1 MPGHETSSISSVRK
15 VRVPVHLEKCSVLG
29 IGRSY
34 IPLAHAL
41 SPVLHTASRR
51 ALRVYVLTQVL
62 RPCGRFLERVAHCIG
77 DGTRICRHE
86 RVDVRVYQRSAPA
99 VGGRGHTRATVVC
112 TLHMAMSPRL
122 SRRAWPSSSAGLSGV
137 RFVCISHFVVIR
149 HHKVRPVPQCPVQLE
164 TCRSRATPMPAA
176 VASGGSS

>member
-1 MPGHETSSISSVRK
+1 M
-15 VRVPVHLEKCSVLG
+15 
-29 IGRSY
+29 
-34 IPLAHAL
+34 
-41 SPVLHTASRR
+41 LHTASRR

-62 RPCGRFLERVAHCIG
+62 RPCGHFLERVAHCIG

-86 RVDVRVYQRSAPA
+86 RVDVGVYQRSAPA
-99 VGGRGHTRATVVC
+99 VRGRGHTRATVVC
-112 TLHMAMSPRL
+112 TLHMVMSPRL
-122 SRRAWPSSSAGLSGV
+122 SRRTWPSSSAGLSGV